1 MHKISKFH
9 RKCRRSVS
17 CVIEGFMV
25 FRDSAHLHRNSTTNS
40 VYVAKVSK
48 VFQATSKDI
57 KIFLKHFLIMYNFG
71 MFLIKQ
77 YQCNC
82 INENPI

>member
-1 MHKISKFH
+1 MTLDNYNVLNAQNFKISPEMQ
-9 RKCRRSVS
+9 RSVS

-71 MFLIKQ
+71 I
-77 YQCNC
+77 
-82 INENPI
+82 